1 MQFTIKNTLS
11 LQPKIM
17 RIMKGD
23 NQAIEIKEEKHVI
36 DGVPCAY
43 SIDEAKSMVL
53 ERGREIKAGR
63 VKMIPHED
71 VMREMEQLV
80 ANYAD

>member
-11 LQPKIM
+11 LQSKLM

-23 NQAIEIKEEKHVI
+23 NRAIEWKEGKHVI
-36 DGVPCAY
+36 EGVPCTY
-43 SIDEAKSMVL
+43 STEEAKAMVL

-71 VMREMEQLV
+71 VIREMEQLV

>member
-23 NQAIEIKEEKHVI
+23 NQAIKIKEEKHVI
-36 DGVPCAY
+36 DGVPCAC
-43 SIDEAKSMVL
+43 SIDEAKAMVL